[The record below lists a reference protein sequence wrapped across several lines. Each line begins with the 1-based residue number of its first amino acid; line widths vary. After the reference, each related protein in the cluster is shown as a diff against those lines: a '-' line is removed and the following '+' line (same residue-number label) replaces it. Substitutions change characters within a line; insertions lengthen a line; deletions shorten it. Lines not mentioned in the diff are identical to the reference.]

1 MIDPNLNNMN
11 IEDIAD
17 RNEYD
22 IRNLIKFFI
31 RNKKIICLL
40 PVLSFFLGFLYAS
53 SIKKVWEGQFRIVIE
68 EEKSSG
74 SSLLSLGSS
83 LPKIAGLDV
92 GQVPIKTEVSIL
104 NSPSVLMPIYK
115 FATSDKR
122 DVLNTDEFSKWKK
135 NLNITKE
142 RNTNVIAVYFK
153 DKNKEKI
160 IPVLEKIS
168 NSYQAYSGRRLKRS
182 QELSIKYLKDQ
193 LALYKIK
200 SANSL
205 RKAQEFAID
214 QEIFLSESFENNL
227 SLVPMAQNSQLNRFQ
242 PKNINLTDPTFLKTN
257 INIESI
263 RAAASND
270 IRKIN
275 AQLKKVNEIN
285 DPQILQY
292 IGLDKS
298 NPYLIEEGVQEKLE
312 KIESNLAELRSKF
325 REEDPLIK
333 IALKQRK
340 NLIEV
345 LKKRTINYLNASKLE
360 AESRLESSIRPKGV
374 LLKYKE
380 LVRNAG
386 RDETT
391 LVRLENQLRAMELEK
406 AKTKDPWEIITK
418 PTLKSIPVSPSKAK
432 ISFIFLSLG
441 LIFSTLFAFYKEKKA
456 DLIFDLDNIS
466 EFLSLNFVEVFD
478 NNLNSNKS
486 NSFLFLKEYIN
497 EQSGEVINLVLANDV
512 DNMKVEI
519 LGKSLKDKKINKEVN
534 LICSPE
540 EFKNL
545 GKSNINILVL
555 SRESITYSEIKSFKK
570 YMQLFNFNLLG
581 LFALNP
587 VNK

>member
-11 IEDIAD
+11 IEDIAY

-40 PVLSFFLGFLYAS
+40 PLLSFFLGFFYAS

-83 LPKIAGLDV
+83 LPKIAGLDIA
-92 GQVPIKTEVSIL
+92 QVPIKTEVSIL
-104 NSPSVLMPIYK
+104 NSPSVLMPIYQ
-115 FATSDKR
+115 FSTSDKR
-122 DVLNTDEFSKWKK
+122 DVVNTDEFSKWKN
-135 NLNITKE
+135 NLTISKE
-142 RNTNVIAVYFK
+142 RNTNVIAVYFR

-214 QEIFLSESFENNL
+214 QEIFLSESFENKL
-227 SLVPMAQNSQLNRFQ
+227 SLVPMAQNSQFNRFQ
-242 PKNINLTDPTFLKTN
+242 PKNINQSDPTFLKTN

-292 IGLDKS
+292 IGLDMT
-298 NPYLIEEGVQEKLE
+298 NPYLNEGGVQEKLE
-312 KIESNLAELRSKF
+312 KIESNLAELRSKY

-333 IALKQRK
+333 ISLDQRK

-406 AKTKDPWEIITK
+406 AKTKDAWEIITK

-441 LIFSTLFAFYKEKKA
+441 LTFSSLFAFYKEKKA

-497 EQSGEVINLVLANDV
+497 KQSGEVINLVLANDV
-512 DNMKVEI
+512 DNIKVEI

-570 YMQLFNFNLLG
+570 YMQLFKFNLLG

>member
-40 PVLSFFLGFLYAS
+40 SVLSFFLGFLYAS
-53 SIKKVWEGQFRIVIE
+53 SIKKVWQGQFRIVIE

-83 LPKIAGLDV
+83 LPEIAGLDL

-122 DVLNTDEFSKWKK
+122 DVLNTDQFSKWKK
-135 NLNITKE
+135 NLTITKE

-153 DKNKEKI
+153 DENKEKI

-182 QELSIKYLKDQ
+182 QELSIKYLKEQ

-214 QEIFLSESFENNL
+214 QEIFLSESFENKL
-227 SLVPMAQNSQLNRFQ
+227 SLVPMGQNSRFDRFQ
-242 PKNINLTDPTFLKTN
+242 PRNIYQSDPTFLKTN

-292 IGLDKS
+292 IGLDMT
-298 NPYLIEEGVQEKLE
+298 NPYLNEGGVQEKLE
-312 KIESNLAELRSKF
+312 KIESNLAELRSNY

-333 IALKQRK
+333 ISLKQRK
-340 NLIEV
+340 NLIQV
-345 LKKRTINYLNASKLE
+345 LKKRKINYLNASKLE

-386 RDETT
+386 RDEST
-391 LVRLENQLRAMELEK
+391 LVRLENQLRGMEL
-406 AKTKDPWEIITK
+406 
-418 PTLKSIPVSPSKAK
+418 
-432 ISFIFLSLG
+432 
-441 LIFSTLFAFYKEKKA
+441 
-456 DLIFDLDNIS
+456 
-466 EFLSLNFVEVFD
+466 
-478 NNLNSNKS
+478 
-486 NSFLFLKEYIN
+486 
-497 EQSGEVINLVLANDV
+497 
-512 DNMKVEI
+512 
-519 LGKSLKDKKINKEVN
+519 VN
-534 LICSPE
+534 L
-540 EFKNL
+540 L
-545 GKSNINILVL
+545 
-555 SRESITYSEIKSFKK
+555 
-570 YMQLFNFNLLG
+570 
-581 LFALNP
+581 
-587 VNK
+587 